1 VAVRESLMAELL
13 ELSPAERIEIAEE
26 LWNSIAASPDNM
38 PDLTEEQI
46 AECERR
52 LAEHD
57 RDPSRALPWEEVRV
71 RLWSR
76 YDVS

>member
-1 VAVRESLMAELL
+1 MALSQSLLAELL
-13 ELSPAERIEIAEE
+13 ELSPAERIELAEE
-26 LWNSIAASPDNM
+26 LWDSVAGSPDTM
-38 PDLTEEQI
+38 PGLTEAQI

-57 RDPSRALPWEEVRV
+57 RDPSTAVPWEEVRA

-76 YDVS
+76 LG

>member
-1 VAVRESLMAELL
+1 MAVRESLMAELL
-13 ELSPAERIEIAEE
+13 QLSPEERIELAEE
-26 LWNSIAASPDNM
+26 LWISVAASPDSVL
-38 PDLTEEQI
+38 DLTEEQI

-57 RDPSRALPWEEVRV
+57 RDPSRGRPWEEVRA

-76 YDVS
+76 YK

>member
-13 ELSPAERIEIAEE
+13 QLSPEERIELAEE
-26 LWNSIAASPDNM
+26 LWDSVAASPDSVL
-38 PDLTEEQI
+38 DLTEEQI

-57 RDPSRALPWEEVRV
+57 RDPARGRPWEEVRA

-76 YDVS
+76 YK